1 MIFRKVRRPVY
12 AVNEQKESDKTVVD
26 YLMPAAVILVAVLG
40 WIFSW
45 IFFRRGKMV
54 GKRELDTATY
64 NLVRE
69 IETLRE
75 TTMATF
81 AELKADVREIRHDVK
96 TLLSR

>member
-1 MIFRKVRRPVY
+1 M
-12 AVNEQKESDKTVVD
+12 TMVD

-45 IFFRRGKMV
+45 IFFLRGKMV
-54 GKRELDTATY
+54 EKRELDTATN

-81 AELKADVREIRHDVK
+81 AELRADVREIRQDVK